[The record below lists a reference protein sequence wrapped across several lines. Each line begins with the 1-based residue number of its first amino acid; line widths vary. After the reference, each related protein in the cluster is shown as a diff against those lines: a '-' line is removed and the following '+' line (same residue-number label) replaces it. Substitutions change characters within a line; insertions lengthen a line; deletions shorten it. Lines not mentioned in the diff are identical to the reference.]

1 MLQLFFRKK
10 SEKYEEN
17 KYFVTDKKY
26 CYKFKGKII
35 NNKKMENNSDNAE
48 KLKLDISG
56 DEIKNLEENHIPDK
70 IKKDYKYLLINLS
83 TKECDFAKSPR
94 NISEI
99 LKIKYDIK
107 ISHMSFYR
115 YFETNN
121 HVIKEN
127 VLIKKLI
134 WL

>member
-1 MLQLFFRKK
+1 
-10 SEKYEEN
+10 
-17 KYFVTDKKY
+17 
-26 CYKFKGKII
+26 
-35 NNKKMENNSDNAE
+35 MENNSDNAE
-48 KLKLDISG
+48 KLKLDLSG
-56 DEIKNLEENHIPDK
+56 DEIKNFEENQISDK
-70 IKKDYKYLLINLS
+70 IKKDYKYLLINLL
-83 TKECDFAKSPR
+83 TNECEFAKSTR

-127 VLIKKLI
+127 VLIKELI
-134 WL
+134 W

>member
-1 MLQLFFRKK
+1 
-10 SEKYEEN
+10 
-17 KYFVTDKKY
+17 
-26 CYKFKGKII
+26 
-35 NNKKMENNSDNAE
+35 MEILSDNSE

-56 DEIKNLEENHIPDK
+56 DEIKTFEGNIIPDK
-70 IKKDYKYLLINLS
+70 IKKEYKYLLINLL
-83 TKECDFAKSPR
+83 TNECDFAKSPR

-107 ISHMSFYR
+107 ISHMTFYR

-121 HVIKEN
+121 HVIKDN

-134 WL
+134 W